1 MYYVTEVEYFDLLT
15 EAIATEYYGTD
26 AFATSAADTPA
37 SRAVAGVIANP
48 ALIRRDV
55 FDVGTTG
62 GEGRIGFGELVLR
75 NEHRAMYVWKNRA
88 VDGRLFVVRVSDDLR
103 APYPSAWHTLY
114 TGTMSEIEIGQ
125 VEARIRLRDR
135 QVFASL
141 EYQPTKYL
149 GTNEGPVG
157 LEGGVELA
165 GKPKPR
171 VLGAVFNIEPVCVNP
186 PKLVFQCD
194 DQGLRDIPA
203 VYDAGGLLTPGADYA
218 DATEMMTV
226 QPARAGY
233 RKWKAG
239 GMFRLGSTPEGLIT
253 CDAIKGL
260 TPIARAGGNL
270 FRQTLLDANVD
281 PAMVNDADVARLVL
295 ANPATL
301 GLYYREETTNAVV
314 LGDIC
319 RTLGAW
325 WAGNNAGLIG
335 TRRLEPP
342 AGTPVLTFTDG
353 NTTEGTLKLTPLE
366 GNGLPVWRAI
376 VRGVPNYTV
385 QTSGLLGSVL
395 SARRARLAQP
405 YQDSE
410 RKNEAVK
417 TAFLLAPELTVET
430 KYSCYLS
437 VQLESQRLLDLHSVK
452 RERYELEVY
461 GNAAF
466 LAAIDLGIVCRL
478 VSDEYEL
485 QAGKLVVILGYQ
497 LDPVRGTA
505 SLTVW
510 G

>member
-1 MYYVTEVEYFDLLT
+1 MFYVTEVEYYDT
-15 EAIATEYYGTD
+15 QAEEIRTEYYGTD
-26 AFATSAADTPA
+26 AFSTAAADTPA
-37 SRAVAGVIANP
+37 NRDVAGVISNP

-75 NEHRAMYVWKNRA
+75 NEHGAMYVWQNRA

-125 VEARIRLRDR
+125 LEARIRLRDR

-141 EYQPTKYL
+141 EFQPVKYL
-149 GTNEGPVG
+149 GDNVGPVG

-171 VLGAVFNIEPVCVNP
+171 VIGAVFNIEPVAVNP
-186 PKLVFQCD
+186 AKLVFQAD

-226 QPARAGY
+226 QPARGGY

-260 TPIARAGGNL
+260 TPLTRAGGNAL
-270 FRQTLLDANVD
+270 KQTLIDANVD
-281 PAMVNDADVARLVL
+281 PAQINDADIARLVL
-295 ANPATL
+295 ANPATV
-301 GLYYREETTNAVV
+301 GLYYRDETTNAAVI
-314 LGDIC
+314 GDIC

-325 WAGNNAGLIG
+325 WAGNNTGLIG
-335 TRRLEPP
+335 TRRLEAPVAP
-342 AGTPVLTFTDG
+342 AVLQFDDR

-366 GNGLPVWRAI
+366 GNGLPVWRVI

-405 YQDSE
+405 YQDAE
-410 RKNEAVK
+410 RSNAAVK
-417 TAFLLAPELTVET
+417 VAYLLAPELTVET
-430 KYSCYLS
+430 KFSCLLS
-437 VQLESQRLLDLHSVK
+437 VQLEAQRLLDLYSVK
-452 RERYELEVY
+452 RERYELEVF

-466 LAAIDLGIVCRL
+466 LAQIDLGITCRL
-478 VSDEYEL
+478 MSGEYNL
-485 QAGKLVVILGYQ
+485 QAGKLVIILGYQ
-497 LDPVRGTA
+497 LDPTRGTA